1 MYKKE
6 WCGGIDDE
14 LCCCYPLLCLL
25 WISQLLGHFKQLQ
38 SCSLLGAVSCSS
50 LHTGHLLTH
59 CSVTSTCLFI
69 ISCQITT
76 LQCVEGRCGSSAV
89 AGGDSLYSIQI
100 WNNKIAFQIFNFF
113 WHWHFCDIWLL
124 SSKMLGWR
132 IYFQFL
138 FRYLLHHSLKE
149 VSIGQTELECSELNQ
164 NVYMHLVSL
173 KTNKFSPTQSKYLML
188 HSMIFSALC
197 VLVTLGSCLCLCVVY
212 VGWALPNSL

>member
-1 MYKKE
+1 MN
-6 WCGGIDDE
+6 CAAVI
-14 LCCCYPLLCLL
+14 
-25 WISQLLGHFKQLQ
+25 HFCVYYEYHNCWDILNNFKAARCWGQFLVQ
-38 SCSLLGAVSCSS
+38 VFIAA
-50 LHTGHLLTH
+50 HWTLLTH

-149 VSIGQTELECSELNQ
+149 VSIWQTELECSELNQ

-173 KTNKFSPTQSKYLML
+173 KTNKFSPTQSRYLIL
-188 HSMIFSALC
+188 HSMIFSARC
-197 VLVTLGSCLCLCVVY
+197 VLVTLGSCLRLCVVY